1 MAGGG
6 FPSSVDWDA
15 LAREAQSQCAVR
27 GDELAAYFRSLPS
40 EAHVLGAFVAGIW
53 VGLLLPKLRQ
63 PFRRFSTV
71 DDIPLK
77 YFHEER
83 QLRAVG
89 VSFSDGDTFRA
100 RHVPLW
106 RGAGAFSGRASEHT
120 LQVRLAAID
129 TPETAKFGNPG
140 QPFGDEAKKWLANA
154 LEGKK
159 LTLTLLH
166 KDQYSRAVC
175 MVEYGR
181 WPFRK
186 NASEEILKVGLANV
200 YRQAGAVYG
209 GRQDNF
215 ERLEAQAQK
224 KKLGIWS
231 QGKKFESSGEYKARL
246 RAGK

>member
-1 MAGGG
+1 MTSG
-6 FPSSVDWDA
+6 FPSSVDWQA
-15 LAREAQSQCAVR
+15 LVREAQTQCSARSNDLV
-27 GDELAAYFRSLPS
+27 AYYQSLPHD
-40 EAHVLGAFVAGIW
+40 AHVLGALVAGIC

-71 DDIPLK
+71 DDIPLRF
-77 YFHEER
+77 FHEER
-83 QLRAVG
+83 QLRAAG
-89 VSFSDGDTFRA
+89 VSYSDGDTFRA

-106 RGAGAFSGRASEHT
+106 RGVGAFSGRASEHT

-140 QPFGDEAKKWLANA
+140 QPFGDEAKKWLADA
-154 LEGKK
+154 LSGKN

-186 NASEEILKVGLANV
+186 NASEEILKAGLANV

-209 GRQDNF
+209 GKQEVF

-224 KKLGIWS
+224 KKVGIWS

>member
-1 MAGGG
+1 MTSG
-6 FPSSVDWDA
+6 FPGGLDWQA
-15 LAREAQSQCAVR
+15 LAREAQAQCNAR
-27 GDELAAYFRSLPS
+27 GNDLAEYYRSLPH
-40 EAHVLGAFVAGIW
+40 EAHVLGALVAGIC

-71 DDIPLK
+71 DDIPLRF
-77 YFHEER
+77 FHEER
-83 QLRAVG
+83 QLHAVG
-89 VSFSDGDTFRA
+89 VSYSDGDTFRA

-129 TPETAKFGNPG
+129 TPETAKFGNSG
-140 QPFGDEAKKWLANA
+140 QPFGDEAKRWLADA
-154 LEGKK
+154 LGGKN

-186 NASEEILKVGLANV
+186 NASEEILKAGLANV

-209 GRQDNF
+209 GKQELF

-224 KKLGIWS
+224 KKIGIWS
-231 QGKKFESSGEYKARL
+231 QGKRFESSAEYKARL